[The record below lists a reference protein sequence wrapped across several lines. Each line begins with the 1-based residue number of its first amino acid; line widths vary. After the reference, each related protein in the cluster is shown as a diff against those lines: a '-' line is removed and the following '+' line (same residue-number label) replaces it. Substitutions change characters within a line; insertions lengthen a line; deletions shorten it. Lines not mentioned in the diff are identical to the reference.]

1 MAYWFNIATGRVESE
16 ENRSQGADL
25 MGPYATES
33 EAAAAL
39 ETARQKTEKWD
50 EEDRREK
57 EWLDG
62 DADA

>member
-1 MAYWFNIATGRVESE
+1 MAYWFNIATRRVESDE
-16 ENRSQGADL
+16 DRSQGADL
-25 MGPYATES
+25 MGPYATEA

-39 ETARQKTEKWD
+39 ETARQKTEEWD